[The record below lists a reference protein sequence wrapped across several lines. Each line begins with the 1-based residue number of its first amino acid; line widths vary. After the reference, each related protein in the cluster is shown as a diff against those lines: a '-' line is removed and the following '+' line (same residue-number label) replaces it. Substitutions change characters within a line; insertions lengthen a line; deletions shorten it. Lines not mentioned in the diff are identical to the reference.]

1 MRPAARRA
9 RRRAAA
15 ALGCGLLAVVA
26 AVPPARAFTP
36 DTTGGGTGALGTPF
50 PDAAGTAAAPG
61 TLTPPDYRYQNML
74 PLVEGGLPVP
84 GFTVLPSIGLAEEF
98 NDNIFQ
104 TEQNRRWDLI
114 TVLTPGI
121 ALAANTPRLDLSLQ
135 YNPSLE
141 YYARTT
147 SENTIAQQL
156 SGVASLVVVP
166 RSIYID
172 ARAYASVEPV
182 NGGFVG
188 AGGQGA
194 ALGGYGYATGT
205 GGFARQTTTQVFG
218 ESITPR
224 ITHTFGDLGTAN
236 LGLTLANTSTS
247 GSYAGGSGSLSS
259 ADLLG
264 SFASGAVLGR
274 IQNTVTAEAYRATG
288 TTFLTNASRETVQD
302 QVGYALLRRLQVFVA
317 LGYEDITY
325 GGTTA
330 LPVHDLTWQ
339 VGFSATPGPH
349 SSLTFSYGHSYG
361 TDGFNVAGSYALTSR
376 TTATISYSRQITT
389 YLQQVAAAVGAAGVN
404 ANGVLVNPVTG
415 QPIIIGNPALAVE
428 NSVNL
433 TTTLEATLTTL
444 LDRDTVAFTLN
455 HTDSTPLSAG
465 GFSQADTVGTV
476 SWTRALS
483 TRANLAANV
492 SYGFTQVP
500 GLTGNS
506 TLFSFASQ
514 FGYQLSARLSL
525 TASYQFFRRNSSAAG
540 YSIYDNVV
548 FVGLTE
554 RF

>member
-1 MRPAARRA
+1 MIRPAARRA

-15 ALGCGLLAVVA
+15 LLGCGLLAGVA
-26 AVPPARAFTP
+26 ALRPARAFTP
-36 DTTGGGTGALGTPF
+36 DAAGGGGALGTPF
-50 PDAAGTAAAPG
+50 PDAAATQG
-61 TLTPPDYRYQNML
+61 TLAPPDYRYQNLL

-84 GFTVLPSIGLAEEF
+84 GFTIIPTLGLQEEF

-104 TEQNRRWDLI
+104 AEQNRRWDLI
-114 TVLTPGI
+114 SVLTPGI
-121 ALAANTPRLDLSLQ
+121 ALAANTPRLDLTLQ
-135 YNPSLE
+135 YNPSFE
-141 YYARTT
+141 YFARTPAESAIT
-147 SENTIAQQL
+147 QQL
-156 SGVASLVVVP
+156 SGVGSLVVVP
-166 RSIYID
+166 RSIFID
-172 ARAYASVEPV
+172 ARAYASVEPI

-205 GGFARQTTTQVFG
+205 GGFAHQTTTQVFG
-218 ESITPR
+218 ESVTPR
-224 ITHTFGDLGTAN
+224 ITHTFGTLGTAN

-247 GSYAGGSGSLSS
+247 ATYAGGSGSLDS

-264 SFASGAVLGR
+264 SFQSGPVLGR
-274 IQNTVTAEAYRATG
+274 VQNTVSVEAYRATG
-288 TTFLTNASRETVQD
+288 TTTLGNARRDTVQD
-302 QVGYALLRRLQVFVA
+302 QVGYALSHQLQVFVA
-317 LGYEDITY
+317 VGYEDITY

-330 LPVHDLTWQ
+330 APVHDATWQ

-415 QPIIIGNPALAVE
+415 QPIAFGNAALVVQ

-444 LDRDTVAFTLN
+444 LDRDTLALTLSR
-455 HTDSTPLSAG
+455 TDSTPLSAG
-465 GFSQADTVGTV
+465 GFAQADTIGTF

-483 TRANLAANV
+483 TRANLSANV
-492 SYGFTQVP
+492 SYGVTQAP

-514 FGYQLSARLSL
+514 FGYAL
-525 TASYQFFRRNSSAAG
+525 TSRASVSASYQYFRRNSSVAG
-540 YSIYDNVV
+540 FSIYDNILL
-548 FVGLTE
+548 VGISE

>member
-1 MRPAARRA
+1 MGPAARRS
-9 RRRAAA
+9 RRAAA
-15 ALGCGLLAVVA
+15 LLGCGLLAVLA
-26 AVPPARAFTP
+26 ARPARAFTP
-36 DTTGGGTGALGTPF
+36 DTAGTGGALGTPF
-50 PDAAGTAAAPG
+50 PDAAAAAAPG
-61 TLTPPDYRYQNML
+61 TLTPPDYRYQNLL
-74 PLVEGGLPVP
+74 PLVERGLPVP
-84 GFTVLPSIGLAEEF
+84 GFTIMPTLGLQEEF

-121 ALAANTPRLDLSLQ
+121 ALAANTPRLDLTLQ
-135 YNPSLE
+135 YNPSFE

-166 RSIYID
+166 RSIFID
-172 ARAYASVEPV
+172 ARAYASVEPI
-182 NGGFVG
+182 NGGFIG

-224 ITHTFGDLGTAN
+224 ITHTFGTLGTAN

-247 GSYAGGSGSLSS
+247 ASYAGGSGSLSS

-264 SFASGAVLGR
+264 TFQSGPVLGR
-274 IQNTVTAEAYRATG
+274 IQNTVSVEAYRATG
-288 TTFLTNASRETVQD
+288 STILGNARRDTVQD
-302 QVGYALLRRLQVFVA
+302 QVGYALSRQLQVFVA
-317 LGYEDITY
+317 LGYEDISY

-330 LPVHDLTWQ
+330 PPIHDMTWQ
-339 VGFSATPGPH
+339 VGFTATPGPH

-404 ANGVLVNPVTG
+404 ANGVLVNPITG
-415 QPIIIGNPALAVE
+415 QPIAVGNAALVVE

-444 LDRDTVAFTLN
+444 LDRDTLALTLSR
-455 HTDSTPLSAG
+455 TDSTPLSAG
-465 GFSQADTVGTV
+465 GFAQADTIGTF
-476 SWTRALS
+476 SWTRELS
-483 TRANLAANV
+483 TRANLSTNV
-492 SYGFTQVP
+492 SYGVTQVP

-506 TLFSFASQ
+506 TLFSFATQ
-514 FGYQLSARLSL
+514 FGYALTPRVSLS
-525 TASYQFFRRNSSAAG
+525 ASYQFFRRNSSVAG
-540 YSIYDNVV
+540 FSIYDNIAL
-548 FVGLTE
+548 VGITE